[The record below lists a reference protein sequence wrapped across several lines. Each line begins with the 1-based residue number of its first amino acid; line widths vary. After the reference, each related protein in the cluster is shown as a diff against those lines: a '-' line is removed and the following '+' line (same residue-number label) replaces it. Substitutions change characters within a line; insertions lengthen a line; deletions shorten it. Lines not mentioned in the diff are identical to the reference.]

1 MDLGWINH
9 LAHIFQSIF
18 QTTNNDYPNFSFL
31 GFLKK
36 YSIVGIFLKEKFVI
50 KNKMSDES
58 LLGFY
63 SLLP

>member
-1 MDLGWINH
+1 MNLFPH
-9 LAHIFQSIF
+9 
-18 QTTNNDYPNFSFL
+18 NNYTNFSFS

-50 KNKMSDES
+50 KIKMSDES